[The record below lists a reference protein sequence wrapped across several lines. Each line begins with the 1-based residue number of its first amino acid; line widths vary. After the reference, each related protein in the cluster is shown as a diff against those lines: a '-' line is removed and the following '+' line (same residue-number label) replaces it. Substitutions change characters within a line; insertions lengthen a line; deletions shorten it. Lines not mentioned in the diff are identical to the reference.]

1 VKEALRMMHLK
12 SRGERIGKL
21 SDDALAEAI
30 GKILTLLLPC

>member
-1 VKEALRMMHLK
+1 LRLK
-12 SRGERIGKL
+12 SRRQRIGKL